1 MEEARQH
8 SALTPE
14 QRRFAAIHLLGSLV
28 LVASLIAQMFYRI
41 DALFPAI
48 MGVGIS
54 RIGLAAWQLVRPACS
69 KTERTESGLVFNIV
83 AWASTLVLLLWL
95 RFR

>member
-1 MEEARQH
+1 MEETRQY
-8 SALTPE
+8 SALTAE
-14 QRRFAAIHLLGSLV
+14 QRRFATIHLLGSV
-28 LVASLIAQMFYRI
+28 ILVASLIAQMFYRI

-54 RIGLAAWQLVRPACS
+54 RIGLAAWQLARPACS
-69 KTERTESGLVFNIV
+69 STERTESGLVFNIV
-83 AWASTLVLLLWL
+83 AWGSTLLLLLWL